1 VNGRVQITGEGLRK
15 EYNRRTVF
23 RDVSFS
29 ASAGETLL
37 ITGRNGSGKSTLVKI
52 ICGVLTPA
60 GGTFSLT
67 PDPNDPHRDQR
78 GLIGLVSPYL
88 QMFDEFSAVEN
99 LAIAMGIRGL
109 PFDPGAADALL
120 ERVAIFPR
128 RHDPVRTYSSGMKQ
142 RVRYAFALIHTPPVL
157 VLDEPMSNLDGEG
170 IALVRAVMAEQRRH
184 GILVVATNDL
194 SDVDAYERRV
204 DLNERR

>member
-1 VNGRVQITGEGLRK
+1 VKTHLQLAGEGLRK
-15 EYNRRTVF
+15 EYDRRTVF

-29 ASAGETLL
+29 ASEGETLL

-60 GGTFSLT
+60 GGTLSLT
-67 PDPNDPHRDQR
+67 SGPQAIPPDRR

-88 QMFDEFSAVEN
+88 QMFDEFSALEN

-109 PFDPGAADALL
+109 PFDPAGADALL
-120 ERVAIFPR
+120 ERVAIHPR

-142 RVRYAFALIHTPPVL
+142 RVKYAFALIHRPPVL
-157 VLDEPMSNLDGEG
+157 VLDEPMSNLDADGAA
-170 IALVRAVMAEQRRH
+170 IVRTVMEEQRRD

-194 SDVDAYERRV
+194 SDIDTYERRV

>member
-1 VNGRVQITGEGLRK
+1 VHLAGDGLRK
-15 EYNRRTVF
+15 EYDRRTVF

-52 ICGVLTPA
+52 ICGVLTPG
-60 GGTFSLT
+60 GGTLSLR
-67 PDPNDPHRDQR
+67 PDPHDLPRDQR
-78 GLIGLVSPYL
+78 GLVGLVSPYL
-88 QMFDEFSAVEN
+88 EMFDEFSAVEN

-109 PFDPGAADALL
+109 RFDPRAADALL

-142 RVRYAFALIHTPPVL
+142 RVKYAFALIHTPPVL
-157 VLDEPMSNLDGEG
+157 VLDEPMSNLDAEG
-170 IALVRAVMAEQRRH
+170 IAIVRAVMAEQRRQ

-194 SDVDAYERRV
+194 SDIDAYERRV

>member
-1 VNGRVQITGEGLRK
+1 MNGRVQIAGEGLRK
-15 EYNRRTVF
+15 EYDRRTVF
-23 RDVSFS
+23 REVSFS
-29 ASAGETLL
+29 ASSGETLL

-52 ICGVLTPA
+52 ICGVLTPG
-60 GGTFSLT
+60 GGTLSLT
-67 PDPNDPHRDQR
+67 PDPHDPPRDRR

-99 LAIAMGIRGL
+99 LSIAMGIRGL
-109 PFDPGAADALL
+109 PFDPRAADALL

-142 RVRYAFALIHTPPVL
+142 RVKYAFALLHAPPVL

-170 IALVRAVMAEQRRH
+170 IAIVRTVMAEQRRR

-194 SDVDAYERRV
+194 SDIDMYERRV
-204 DLNERR
+204 DLDEHR

>member
-1 VNGRVQITGEGLRK
+1 MNGRVRLVGEGLRK
-15 EYNRRTVF
+15 EYDRRTVF
-23 RDVSFS
+23 RGVEFSVSS
-29 ASAGETLL
+29 GETLL
-37 ITGRNGSGKSTLVKI
+37 ITGRNGSGKPTLVKI
-52 ICGVLTPA
+52 ICGVLTPG
-60 GGTFSLT
+60 GGTLSLT
-67 PDPNDPHRDQR
+67 SDQDDFPRDER

-88 QMFDEFSAVEN
+88 QMFEEFSAVEN
-99 LAIAMGIRGL
+99 LSIAMGMRGL
-109 PFDPGAADALL
+109 RFDPRAADALL

-142 RVRYAFALIHTPPVL
+142 RVKYAFALIHTPPVL

-170 IALVRAVMAEQRRH
+170 VAIVRTVMAEQRGH

-194 SDVDAYERRV
+194 SDIDAHERRV

>member
-1 VNGRVQITGEGLRK
+1 VKAGLQLNGDGLRK
-15 EYNRRTVF
+15 DFDRRTVF
-23 RDVSFS
+23 RGVSFA
-29 ASAGETLL
+29 ASPGETLL
-37 ITGRNGSGKSTLVKI
+37 VTGRNGSGKSTLVKI
-52 ICGVLTPA
+52 ICGVLTPS
-60 GGTFSLT
+60 GGTLSLT
-67 PDPNDPHRDQR
+67 PEPPRDQR
-78 GLIGLVSPYL
+78 GMIGLVSPYL

-99 LAIAMGIRGL
+99 LEIALGIRGL
-109 PFDPGAADALL
+109 PFDREAADALL

-142 RVRYAFALIHTPPVL
+142 RVKYAFALIHVPPVL

-170 IALVRAVMAEQRRH
+170 VEIVRAVMAEQRRR

-194 SDVDAYERRV
+194 SDIDAYERRV

>member
-1 VNGRVQITGEGLRK
+1 MNGRVEIAGEGLRK

-29 ASAGETLL
+29 ASSGETLL

-52 ICGVLTPA
+52 ICGVLTPG
-60 GGTFSLT
+60 GGTFSFT
-67 PDPNDPHRDQR
+67 ADPDEPHRDRR
-78 GLIGLVSPYL
+78 GLFGLVSPYL
-88 QMFDEFSAVEN
+88 QMFEEFSAVEN

-109 PFDPGAADALL
+109 PFDPARADALL

-142 RVRYAFALIHTPPVL
+142 RVKYAFALIHTPPVL

-170 IALVRAVMAEQRRH
+170 IAIVRAIMAEQRRS

-194 SDVDAYERRV
+194 SDLDTYERRV
-204 DLNERR
+204 DLNERV